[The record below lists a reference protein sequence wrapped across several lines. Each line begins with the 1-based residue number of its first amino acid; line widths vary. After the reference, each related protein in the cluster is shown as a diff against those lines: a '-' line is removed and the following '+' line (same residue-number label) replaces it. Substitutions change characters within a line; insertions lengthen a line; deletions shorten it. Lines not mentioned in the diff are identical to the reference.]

1 MAVGPLVRPTS
12 ILPPHSLPA
21 LKPTTAT
28 PSPVLR
34 TAVLCG
40 AITGA
45 LCFVWVLFLYV
56 SDNNPY
62 GPKRT
67 LADFFP
73 PIAAIASQVLLRRY
87 YQPEGPGLWKSI
99 GTGMLTTLVV
109 ALIAAA
115 TLYLFARLTGPGLI
129 EQHLA
134 EARLL
139 LENTK
144 ALYLKEANG
153 LQQYEAT
160 LRNLARTPAGFA
172 QDEFFKKLFFGVLI
186 SLPGGVFLRK

>member
-1 MAVGPLVRPTS
+1 ML
-12 ILPPHSLPA
+12 
-21 LKPTTAT
+21 LKPTTAST
-28 PSPVLR
+28 ASPVLR
-34 TAVLCG
+34 TAMLCG

-45 LCFVWVLFLYV
+45 LCFAWVLFLYV

-73 PIAAIASQVLLRRY
+73 PLAAIASQVLLRRY
-87 YQPEGPGLWKSI
+87 YQPEGPGLGKSI
-99 GTGMLTTLVV
+99 GVGVLTALVSALV
-109 ALIAAA
+109 AASAF
-115 TLYLFARLTGPGLI
+115 YLFSRLTGPGLI

-134 EARLL
+134 EVHKL
-139 LENTK
+139 LESTK

-160 LRNLARTPAGFA
+160 LRNLARTPAQFA
-172 QDEFFKKLFFGVLI
+172 QDEFSKKLFFGVLI
-186 SLPGGVFLRK
+186 SIPGGVFLRK

>member
-1 MAVGPLVRPTS
+1 MA
-12 ILPPHSLPA
+12 II
-21 LKPTTAT
+21 
-28 PSPVLR
+28 
-34 TAVLCG
+34 CG
-40 AITGA
+40 AIAGA
-45 LCFVWVLFLYV
+45 LCFAWVLFLYL
-56 SDNNPY
+56 SHNNPY

-73 PIAAIASQVLLRRY
+73 PIAAIVSQVLVRRY

-99 GTGMLTTLVV
+99 GTGMLTALVAAMV
-109 ALIAAA
+109 AAA
-115 TLYLFARLTGPGLI
+115 TFYLFSRLAGPELI
-129 EQHLA
+129 AQHLA
-134 EARLL
+134 EAHRL

-144 ALYLKEANG
+144 AIYLKEANG

-172 QDEFFKKLFFGVLI
+172 QDEFFKKLFFGVLV